1 MSRRSLV
8 AALILAATP
17 ALAFDG
23 RYGDCGVSAGD
34 NVPVVIAGTEI
45 RFYESACQMTNP
57 VLVRDMPGAVL
68 FDFVCEGEGET
79 WTDRA
84 FVQWAYDGG
93 LILVWRGF
101 AQMLPRCP

>member
-1 MSRRSLV
+1 MTRLA

-34 NVPVVIAGTEI
+34 GAPIVILGDEI
-45 RFYESACQMTNP
+45 RFYESTCRMTNP
-57 VLVRDMPGAVL
+57 VLVRDMDGAVL
-68 FDFVCEGEGET
+68 FDLACEGEGET
-79 WTDRA
+79 WTERA
-84 FVQWAYDGG
+84 LVQWAYDGG
-93 LILVWRGF
+93 LILVRRGF

>member
-1 MSRRSLV
+1 MIRRALA
-8 AALILAATP
+8 AALVLAATP

-23 RYGDCGVSAGD
+23 RYGICDGQGEDTPITVAGD
-34 NVPVVIAGTEI
+34 TIA
-45 RFYESACQMTNP
+45 FFESTCRMTNP
-57 VLVRDMPGAVL
+57 VLVRDMAGAVL

-79 WTDRA
+79 WTERA
-84 FVQWAYDGG
+84 FVQWAQDGG

>member
-1 MSRRSLV
+1 MIRAVLPLV
-8 AALILAATP
+8 LLLAGP

-23 RYGDCGVSAGD
+23 TYGNC
-34 NVPVVIAGTEI
+34 AGTGDDVPIVIEGDTI
-45 RFYESACQMTNP
+45 SFYESACRMTNP
-57 VLVRDMPGAVL
+57 VMVRDMPGAVL

-79 WTDRA
+79 WTGRA
-84 FVQWAYDGG
+84 FVQWAHDGG